1 MGAVDRLLIVSAKLV
16 GKALRSEPATKAFEG
31 IGKGIS
37 TIYKGTKELSNEAC
51 GKINERLYFHELI
64 KAYPIILKLLSN
76 YDRYWKIEITEEEVE
91 KLLNIGDRERY
102 VYHVQLKY
110 LILMYASIH
119 ISQKYFDKL
128 MILKNKIETI
138 YSEEELKFLLCVKND
153 DNFIETLYNQLKV
166 SREVMI
172 EEIHAFEKKY
182 KTKCDFD

>member
-1 MGAVDRLLIVSAKLV
+1 MGIERAIVFGAKLI
-16 GKALRSEPATKAFEG
+16 GKALKSEPAAKAFEG

-37 TIYKGTKELSNEAC
+37 TIYKGTKELSYKAC
-51 GKINERLYFHELI
+51 SELNERLYFHELV
-64 KAYPIILKLLSN
+64 KVYPIILKLLSN

-91 KLLNIGDRERY
+91 KLLNVGDRERY

-153 DNFIETLYNQLKV
+153 DNFTETLYNQLKV

-172 EEIHAFEKKY
+172 EEIHVFEKKY